1 MGDYWC
7 YTFWKDGYDSDLI
20 LGLVGHL
27 SFDTFE
33 EEGDVL
39 KAYIPNEYCDDLFQD
54 SLNII
59 LDEYQ
64 ISKNKT
70 FIPNQ
75 NWNQNWEN
83 QFSPI
88 FIEDQIA
95 ISSGDESY
103 SSYPIHILINPN
115 MTFGTGHHQTTHLML
130 KTMLDITWEGTSV
143 LDFGCGT
150 GILGIFAAM
159 RLADKILA
167 LDIDERSLVNTKE
180 NFELN
185 KIPSKYEVKNEKLES
200 LEGNSFDAILANIN
214 TNTLLE
220 NTNNFKRILKSNGR
234 LLLSG
239 FLISDEKK
247 ITEHFQK
254 SGFQIKNQT
263 VLDDWI
269 CLLLV
274 KDQ

>member
-33 EEGDVL
+33 EEGEKL
-39 KAYIPNEYCDDLFQD
+39 KAYIPSEDCDDIFQD
-54 SLNII
+54 SLNTI

-75 NWNQNWEN
+75 NWNETWEN

-88 FIEDQIA
+88 FIENQIA
-95 ISSGDESY
+95 ISSGEESY
-103 SSYPIHILINPN
+103 SSYPFHILINPN

-130 KTMLDITWEGTSV
+130 KTMLYINWEGTSV

-150 GILGIFAAM
+150 GILGIYAAM
-159 RLADKILA
+159 RKADKILA
-167 LDIDERSLVNTKE
+167 LDIDERSLANTKE

-185 KIPSKYEVKNEKLES
+185 KISSKYEVKNEKLES
-200 LEGNSFDAILANIN
+200 LEDNTFDAILANIN

-220 NTNNFKRILKSNGR
+220 NSSNFNRLLKWNGR

-254 SGFQIKNQT
+254 SGFQVKNQST
-263 VLDDWI
+263 YDDWM
-269 CLLLV
+269 CMLLV

>member
-39 KAYIPNEYCDDLFQD
+39 KAYIPNEDCDDLFQD

-83 QFSPI
+83 QFTPI

-130 KTMLDITWEGTSV
+130 KTMLDINWEGTSV

-159 RLADKILA
+159 RQADKILA

-220 NTNNFKRILKSNGR
+220 NSSNFNRLLKSNGR

-254 SGFQIKNQT
+254 SGFQLKNQST
-263 VLDDWI
+263 YDDWM
-269 CLLLV
+269 CMLLV